1 MSTLRITAAF
11 PGGGIWFSRCT
22 LLPGMGIESL
32 EPEPAFLA
40 GVAFYQTGEDSDGYR
55 GLIAHG
61 PISIYDHIS
70 AP

>member
-1 MSTLRITAAF
+1 
-11 PGGGIWFSRCT
+11 
-22 LLPGMGIESL
+22 MGIESL